1 LVDGETVRRF
11 AVPQSAFHFG
21 LRNAVP
27 VAWYVRCSN
36 GQVLKKECVSMDRQ
50 IRRTVATDY
59 PEICSWI
66 TDATVCRQWA
76 GPAIAFPPQCDVV
89 ATELVKEGQRSF
101 TLVEGEAVAGFG
113 QFWVIEP
120 GAVHIGRVIVSPRC
134 RSRGIGRYLVQALVA
149 QGMASTGAARATLR
163 VARGNDRAAALYASM
178 GFEAVPERSTPDV
191 LFMQRP

>member
-1 LVDGETVRRF
+1 M
-11 AVPQSAFHFG
+11 
-21 LRNAVP
+21 
-27 VAWYVRCSN
+27 
-36 GQVLKKECVSMDRQ
+36 LKKECVSMDRQ